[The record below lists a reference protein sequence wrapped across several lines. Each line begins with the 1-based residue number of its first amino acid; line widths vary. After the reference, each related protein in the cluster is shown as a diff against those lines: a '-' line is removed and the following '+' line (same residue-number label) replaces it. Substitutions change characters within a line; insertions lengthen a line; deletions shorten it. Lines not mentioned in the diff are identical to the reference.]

1 MLTLFTSQED
11 YLHRYSTEIIII
23 NMCSRFLPLSN
34 KYTSIKTEIFLN
46 RGQITEHYVSS
57 NLLLVH
63 VESIAELV
71 LSINHG
77 NSV

>member
-1 MLTLFTSQED
+1 
-11 YLHRYSTEIIII
+11 
-23 NMCSRFLPLSN
+23 MCSRFLPLSN